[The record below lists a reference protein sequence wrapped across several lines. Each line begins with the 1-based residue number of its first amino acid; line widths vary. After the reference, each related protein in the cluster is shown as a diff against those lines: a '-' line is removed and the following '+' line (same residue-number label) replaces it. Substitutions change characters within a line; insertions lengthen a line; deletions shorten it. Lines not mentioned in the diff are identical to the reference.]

1 MDIIIDALKEHKT
14 VIFVI
19 LGVILAVIVII
30 ILRKLFKRNERN
42 KELKIAVED
51 KRRDENLNSVILNS
65 HVDKD
70 SLKEIHTPYDVD
82 YSNPNGENVKT
93 YSNEFKN
100 EDNQIMLQLIEKT
113 ELSTRKF
120 MMNPAKRIKIG
131 SDLQGNDITV
141 MADGISP
148 HQCEIFLVNDKV
160 YIRNLG
166 QRNRTIVRRKKEQAI
181 VDENGLRLL
190 SNDTVI
196 LGNASYDITIKR

>member
-1 MDIIIDALKEHKT
+1 MDIVIDALKEHRT
-14 VIFVI
+14 VIFVV

-30 ILRKLFKRNERN
+30 ILRKLLKRNERN
-42 KELKIAVED
+42 KELKIAAED
-51 KRRDENLNSVILNS
+51 KRRDENLNNVILNS
-65 HVDKD
+65 RVDKD
-70 SLKEIHTPYDVD
+70 NLKEIHTPYDVD

-93 YSNEFKN
+93 YSNELEN